1 MGRLN
6 GKIAVVTGAGRGIGK
21 ETALFLA
28 KEGAKVVVNDL
39 GGNTD
44 GTGGTQIA
52 DEVVKEIKAAGGEA
66 VANYDSVSDFAGG
79 QNIFQTALD
88 TFGGMDILI
97 NNAGILRD
105 KTLFNMEENDWDQV
119 IAVHLKGHFNCTK
132 PFASYIRETN
142 RMDCRIINMS
152 SVSGLYGNFG
162 QTNYGAAKAGIAGFT
177 RSLSF
182 EMAKYKCT
190 VNTISPGAATR
201 MTIDLIKAAGRDVD
215 TNDWKQGPQ
224 QLAPVITWLCCDE
237 ASNVTN
243 QIIHVQNG
251 TVGIMQQ
258 PAVIESFLSDEL
270 WSLDQL
276 DRVIGSLVETK
287 KNHDSEI
294 QKKAEPKKILA
305 SFIYRFF
312 GL

>member
-28 KEGAKVVVNDL
+28 KEGAKVIVNDL

-294 QKKAEPKKILA
+294 QKKAEPKK
-305 SFIYRFF
+305 S
-312 GL
+312 

>member
-21 ETALFLA
+21 ETALFMA
-28 KEGAKVVVNDL
+28 NEGAKVVVNDL

-52 DEVVKEIKAAGGEA
+52 DEVVEEIKAAGGEA

-132 PFASYIRETN
+132 PFAAYIRETN
-142 RMDCRIINMS
+142 RMNCRIINMS

-215 TNDWKQGPQ
+215 VNDWKQGPQ

-237 ASNVTN
+237 ASDVTN

-258 PAVIESFLSDEL
+258 PAVIESFLSEEL

-276 DRVIGSLVETK
+276 DRVIINLVETK
-287 KNHDSEI
+287 KNHDSEV
-294 QKKAEPKKILA
+294 QKKAEPKK
-305 SFIYRFF
+305 S
-312 GL
+312 

>member
-21 ETALFLA
+21 ETALFMA
-28 KEGAKVVVNDL
+28 NEGAKVVVNDL

-52 DEVVKEIKAAGGEA
+52 DEVVEEIKSAGGDA
-66 VANYDSVSDFAGG
+66 VANYDSVSEFAGG

-132 PFASYIRETN
+132 PFAAYIRETN
-142 RMDCRIINMS
+142 RMNCRIINMS

-201 MTIDLIKAAGRDVD
+201 MTIDLIKAAGREVDV
-215 TNDWKQGPQ
+215 NDWKQGPQ

-237 ASNVTN
+237 ASDVTN

-258 PAVIESFLSDEL
+258 PAVIESFLSEEL

-276 DRVIGSLVETK
+276 DRVIGNLVETK
-287 KNHDSEI
+287 KNHDSEV
-294 QKKAEPKKILA
+294 QKKAEPKK
-305 SFIYRFF
+305 S
-312 GL
+312 

>member
-52 DEVVKEIKAAGGEA
+52 DEVVEEIKAAGGEA

-142 RMDCRIINMS
+142 KMDCRIINMS

-237 ASNVTN
+237 ASDVTN

-276 DRVIGSLVETK
+276 DKVIGSLVETK

-294 QKKAEPKKILA
+294 QKKAEPKK
-305 SFIYRFF
+305 S
-312 GL
+312 

>member
-28 KEGAKVVVNDL
+28 NEGAKIVVNDL

-44 GTGGTQIA
+44 GTGGTPVA
-52 DEVVKEIKAAGGEA
+52 DEVVEEIKAAGGDA
-66 VANYDSVSDFAGG
+66 VANYDSVSEFTGG
-79 QNIFQTALD
+79 QNIFQTAID
-88 TFGGMDILI
+88 AFGGMDILI

-105 KTLFNMEENDWDQV
+105 RTLFNMEENDWDQV

-215 TNDWKQGPQ
+215 VNDWKQGPQ

-237 ASNVTN
+237 ASDVTN

-251 TVGIMQQ
+251 TIGIMQQ

-276 DRVIGSLVETK
+276 DRVIGNLVETK
-287 KNHDSEI
+287 KNHDSDI
-294 QKKAEPKKILA
+294 QKKAEPKK
-305 SFIYRFF
+305 S
-312 GL
+312 

>member
-28 KEGAKVVVNDL
+28 NEGAKVVVNDL

-52 DEVVKEIKAAGGEA
+52 DEVVEEIKSAGGDA
-66 VANYDSVSDFAGG
+66 VANYDSVSEFAGG
-79 QNIFQTALD
+79 QNIFQTAID
-88 TFGGMDILI
+88 AFGGMDILI

-215 TNDWKQGPQ
+215 VNDWKQGPQ

-237 ASNVTN
+237 ASDVTN

-258 PAVIESFLSDEL
+258 PAVIESFLSEEL

-276 DRVIGSLVETK
+276 DRVIGNLVETK
-287 KNHDSEI
+287 KNHDSEV
-294 QKKAEPKKILA
+294 QKKAEPKK
-305 SFIYRFF
+305 S
-312 GL
+312 

>member
-52 DEVVKEIKAAGGEA
+52 DEVVEEIKAAGGEA

-294 QKKAEPKKILA
+294 QKKAEPKK
-305 SFIYRFF
+305 S
-312 GL
+312 

>member
-52 DEVVKEIKAAGGEA
+52 DEVVEEIKAAGGEA

-79 QNIFQTALD
+79 QNIFQTALN

-294 QKKAEPKKILA
+294 QKKAEPKK
-305 SFIYRFF
+305 S
-312 GL
+312 

>member
-52 DEVVKEIKAAGGEA
+52 DEVVEEIKSAGGEA

-294 QKKAEPKKILA
+294 QKKAEPKK
-305 SFIYRFF
+305 S
-312 GL
+312 

>member
-52 DEVVKEIKAAGGEA
+52 DEVVEEIKAAGGEA

-201 MTIDLIKAAGRDVD
+201 LTIDLMKAAGREVD
-215 TNDWKQGPQ
+215 ESDWKQGPQ
-224 QLAPVITWLCCDE
+224 QIAPVITWLCSEE
-237 ASNVTN
+237 ANEVTN
-243 QIIHVQNG
+243 QIFHISQGN
-251 TVGIMQQ
+251 VGIMQQ
-258 PAVIESFLSDEL
+258 PAVIKSYKSDDI
-270 WSLDQL
+270 WSLEKLNHVMPELMEAKKLHDKE
-276 DRVIGSLVETK
+276 VEK
-287 KNHDSEI
+287 KG
-294 QKKAEPKKILA
+294 EPI
-305 SFIYRFF
+305 
-312 GL
+312 